1 MNDATRI
8 HRLLDETV
16 RRERGWLISSL
27 VARLGPGQLDLAQ
40 DVAQDAIL
48 KALSTW
54 PYKGIPD
61 NPRAWL
67 RRVAGNAAI
76 DRIRRSVRELELE
89 DSWEMTA
96 PVEDVIT
103 PSLSDPELD
112 LMVLCCDPALAPQD
126 QLILA
131 LKTVC
136 GFTAA
141 ETAALLFLS
150 EDALSQRLARAKRH
164 LRSLSGDLARYP
176 TRFALKQRLSLL
188 LKIIYLIFSWGYLPR
203 RGRSLIREDLCREA
217 IRLSEGLMLHA
228 PETAPG
234 HHALHALLLFQFAR
248 FPARFDA
255 QGRLIPLDQQDRR
268 KWDQEMIRDGFDQ
281 LAAAQSSSALTRY
294 HLESGI
300 ASLHAQAKTWGDT
313 DWTRITRLYALLNQH
328 APSPAT
334 RINWAVALMMQ
345 GELEDAERRLEEMS
359 SDKAV
364 QNFTGFHLARHRL
377 AEIRGETDTA
387 RAALEQ
393 ARACMNSDAVDQYL
407 AEQWR
412 LYEDADQALK
422 RPS

>member
-1 MNDATRI
+1 MTEPAAI

-40 DVAQDAIL
+40 DVAQDAIV

-76 DRIRRSVRELELE
+76 DRIRRSVRELGLE
-89 DSWEMTA
+89 ESWDMSA
-96 PVEDVIT
+96 PQEDVIT

-131 LKTVC
+131 LKTVS

-141 ETAALLFLS
+141 ETAALLFLT

-164 LRSLSGDLARYP
+164 LRTLSGDLARYP
-176 TRFALKQRLSLL
+176 TRFALKQRLPLL
-188 LKIIYLIFSWGYLPR
+188 LRIIYLIFAWGYLPR
-203 RGRSLIREDLCREA
+203 RGNSLIREDLCREA

-228 PETAPG
+228 SETALDTAPG

-255 QGRLIPLDQQDRR
+255 EGRLVPLDRQDRT
-268 KWDQEMIRDGFDQ
+268 KWDQEMIRGGFDQ
-281 LAAAQSSSALTRY
+281 LGATQSSPALTRY
-294 HLESGI
+294 HLEAGI
-300 ASLHAQAKTWGDT
+300 ASLHAQATDWGDT
-313 DWTRITRLYALLNQH
+313 DWAGITRLYALLNQH

-334 RINWAVALMMQ
+334 QINWAVALIMNGQMD
-345 GELEDAERRLEEMS
+345 DAERLLDGLR
-359 SDKAV
+359 DNKAA
-364 QNFTGFHLARHRL
+364 QNLTGYHLARHRI
-377 AEIRGETDTA
+377 ADAKGDSDHAKT
-387 RAALEQ
+387 ALEK

-407 AEQWR
+407 ADQWR
-412 LYEDADQALK
+412 LYERAD
-422 RPS
+422 